1 MNLPQISVKNPIGI
15 SMVFIAVLVLGI
27 IAFRSLPRDVM
38 PEIDFPTLTVITIY
52 PGASPEEVE
61 RDVTAKLELVL
72 ATTPDLREITSKS
85 RDNVSI
91 ITLMF
96 DWKSNI
102 NEAANNTRDMIEVIK
117 NDLPANSDPPFIM
130 KINSS
135 LLPVAIIAISA
146 EESFENFGNI
156 YNNIIAPRI
165 RRIEGIGTGFP
176 LADPEKQIFI
186 DVDPA
191 VLRSYNINIQQ
202 IATILQAQKMS
213 IPGGNIKVGNYDL
226 SVRAPSLI
234 SSIEDIQNLTLSS
247 FGNKPI
253 LLKDV
258 AEVYEG
264 FKEKEEVARS
274 KGQRSIAVFVQKQT
288 GTNTLETYR
297 SLQKELEYIKSHVPE
312 DIEFSE
318 IFNTADIISI
328 TLKNL
333 GSTVWWGALWVVLVV
348 FLFLRRLRSSF
359 IIILSIPFS
368 LIIAFIVIYVFDYT
382 INIFSLMSLV
392 VAMGMVVDNA
402 IVVLEN
408 ITRHVENGVRPREAS
423 IFGTG
428 EMGLAITAST
438 FTTIAVFVPMLFV
451 GGIVGIMFKQ
461 LVVITIATLIA
472 SLITALTLT
481 PMLSSLMIQKQNNGK
496 NKFYSASERVFDSFE
511 NHYKKLLRWA
521 IYHKIFILVSAV
533 ILFTG
538 SLFLVRFI
546 GTDYL
551 PDFDT
556 GDIVISVETEE
567 GMGVEETERVAIE
580 IEESIREHVPEL
592 VSTYIIA
599 GQTEKGLLS
608 SVGFPEGKNYASIGL
623 RLTAP
628 EDRNRSSREIA
639 LSLEEFIASNPDV
652 SKYKIS
658 GGSLL
663 ASIVMGN
670 TKPIE
675 IKLFGNNLE
684 KLDETARII
693 SELLQNEPYLAS
705 VETPSSKNK
714 PEIFLDVDPE
724 KAASMGL
731 NNLMISMQLRQGLYG
746 TDAGTL
752 NINDEDRKIV
762 IRYPDEFRNDI
773 SKLNDALLTTLY
785 GKQVR
790 LGDVAGIKP
799 GSGYQEISRES
810 QQRVFTISAQTKD
823 ISLGDAGERV
833 QKLIAKVNTDPSI
846 DIRMGGQLS
855 DQAES
860 FRNLTL
866 ALFIGIMLVFMI
878 MASLFKS
885 LIHPFI
891 IIFSVPFTI
900 TGVILAFLATGL
912 TLSIVTFTG
921 MIMLMGIVVNNGIVL
936 VDYTNLLRAR
946 GLTLGEAIQ
955 EAGRSRLRPVL
966 MTTLT
971 TMLAMVPMAL
981 NNSMGYEVWSP
992 LGITMI
998 GGLLIST
1005 IITLI
1010 LVPVIY
1016 ASLEA
1021 GKLKQESSKTNF

>member
-38 PEIDFPTLTVITIY
+38 PDIDFPTLTVVTIY

-72 ATTPDLREITSKS
+72 ATTPDLRDITSKS

-102 NEAANNTRDMIEVIK
+102 SEAANNTRDMIEVIK
-117 NDLPANSDPPFIM
+117 NELPASADPPFIM

-146 EESFENFGNI
+146 EESFEDFGNI

-165 RRIEGIGTGFP
+165 RKIEGIGTGFP
-176 LADPEKQIFI
+176 LADPEKQVFI
-186 DVDPA
+186 DVDPS
-191 VLRSYNINIQQ
+191 VLMSYNLNIQQ
-202 IATILQAQKMS
+202 IATTLHAQKIS
-213 IPGGNIKVGNYDL
+213 IPGGNVKVGNFDL

-234 SSIEDIQNLTLSS
+234 TSIEDIENLTLTN
-247 FGNKPI
+247 FNNKTI

-258 AEVYEG
+258 ANVYEG
-264 FKEKEEVARS
+264 FKQKEEVARS
-274 KGQRSIAVFVQKQT
+274 KGEKSIAVFIQKQT
-288 GTNTLETYR
+288 GTNTLETYQ
-297 SLQKELEYIKSHVPE
+297 SLQKELEYIKTHVP
-312 DIEFSE
+312 DDLKFSE
-318 IFNTADIISI
+318 VLNTADLISI

-348 FLFLRRLRSSF
+348 FLFLRRIRSSF

-368 LIIAFIVIYVFDYT
+368 LIIAFIVIYILDYT

-392 VAMGMVVDNA
+392 IAMGMVVDNA

-408 ITRHVENGVRPREAS
+408 ITRQVENGVRPKEAS

-428 EMGLAITAST
+428 EMSLAITAST
-438 FTTIAVFVPMLFV
+438 FTTIAVFVPMLFI

-461 LVVITIATLIA
+461 LVVITITTLIA
-472 SLITALTLT
+472 SLLTALTLT
-481 PMLSSLMIQKQNNGK
+481 PMLTSLLIKKKNNGK
-496 NKFYSASERVFDSFE
+496 NKFYLFSEKVFAHIE
-511 NHYKKLLRWA
+511 NKYKIFLLWA
-521 IYHKIFILVSAV
+521 IYHKFLIIISAI
-533 ILFTG
+533 ILFSG

-556 GDIVISVETEE
+556 GDIIIAIETEE
-567 GMGVEETERVAIE
+567 GMGVEETERTAIF
-580 IEESIREHVPEL
+580 IEEAIMEQVPEL

-623 RLTAP
+623 RLTPP

-639 LSLEEFIASNPDV
+639 LSLEEFISSNADV

-670 TKPIE
+670 VKPIE

-693 SELLQNEPYLAS
+693 AELMQDEPSLTGI
-705 VETPSSKNK
+705 ETPSSKNK
-714 PEIFLDVDPE
+714 PEIFLDVDRQ
-724 KAASMGL
+724 KASSMGL

-746 TDAGTL
+746 TDAGSI
-752 NINDEDRKIV
+752 NINDEERKIV
-762 IRYPDEFRNDI
+762 IRYPDEFREDI

-823 ISLGDAGERV
+823 ISLGDAGEIV
-833 QKLIAKVNTDPSI
+833 EKIISTVNIDPAI
-846 DIRMGGQLS
+846 DVRMGGQLS

-860 FRNLTL
+860 FKNLTI
-866 ALFIGIMLVFMI
+866 ALLIGIMLVFMI

-936 VDYTNLLRAR
+936 VDYTNMLRAR
-946 GLTLGEAIQ
+946 GLSLSEAVQ

-981 NNSMGYEVWSP
+981 NKTMGHEVWSP

-998 GGLLIST
+998 GGLFVST
-1005 IITLI
+1005 LITLI

-1021 GKLKQESSKTNF
+1021 RKL